1 MTEATA
7 TAMRGV
13 WNDPIWLSG
22 LAGGAAAAALVAWAT
37 GGLPLAPVAF
47 WLVPLPLLLAGLGFG
62 LPAAVIGA
70 GTGAV
75 LLLLASSVTAL
86 SLFGLVFALPVLI
99 ALVTGASSGA
109 FALSRPLALLGLW
122 PAALVLVAAVL
133 LVDHPGG
140 FDGALRAA
148 VTTALRQ
155 MGAPTDAATV
165 DLIVQVKAGA
175 LAFWFAVS
183 LAGSAALAQRFLAG
197 RGLARLP
204 SVRWASARLPAW
216 YPPLAAVAI
225 AAWLAGDESSILASV
240 ALALGLPLLL
250 QGLAAIHDR
259 SRAFAGRRF
268 LLAGV
273 YGVLILFSIPAAV
286 LLAGFGVFDQ
296 YGRRAAP
303 PGQT

>member
-1 MTEATA
+1 MTEAAA

-13 WNDPIWLSG
+13 WNDPVWLSG

-37 GGLPLAPVAF
+37 AGLPLAPVAF
-47 WLVPLPLLLAGLGFG
+47 WLVPLPLLMAGLGFG
-62 LPAAVIGA
+62 LPAAAIGA
-70 GTGAV
+70 AGGAL
-75 LLLLASSVTAL
+75 LLLLASSLTAL
-86 SLFGLVFALPVLI
+86 ALFGFVFAVPVLA
-99 ALVTGASSGA
+99 ALATGASGSA
-109 FALSRPLALLGLW
+109 FSLARPFALLGLW

-133 LVDHPGG
+133 LADHPGG
-140 FDGALRAA
+140 FEGALREA
-148 VTTALRQ
+148 VTGALRQ
-155 MGAPTDAATV
+155 MGAPADPATV

-183 LAGSAALAQRFLAG
+183 LAASAAIAQRFLSV

-204 SVRWASARLPAW
+204 SPRWASARLPGW
-216 YPPLAAVAI
+216 YPPIAALAI
-225 AAWLAGDESSILASV
+225 AAWLLGGENAILASV
-240 ALALGLPLLL
+240 ALALGVPLLL

-273 YGVLILFSIPAAV
+273 YAVLILFSIPAAV

>member
-13 WNDPIWLSG
+13 WNDPVWLSG

-70 GTGAV
+70 GTGVA
-75 LLLLASSVTAL
+75 LLLLLSSITAL
-86 SLFGLVFALPVLI
+86 SLFGLVFAVPVLI
-99 ALVTGASSGA
+99 ALVTGASGA
-109 FALSRPLALLGLW
+109 AFSLSRPLALLGLW
-122 PAALVLVAAVL
+122 PAGLVLLAAVL
-133 LVDHPGG
+133 LADHPGG
-140 FDGALRAA
+140 FDGALREA
-148 VTTALRQ
+148 VIGALRQ

-225 AAWLAGDESSILASV
+225 AAWLAADDSTVITSV
-240 ALALGLPLLL
+240 ALALGMPLLL

-268 LLAGV
+268 VLAGV
-273 YGVLILFSIPAAV
+273 YAVLILFSIPAAM
-286 LLAGFGVFDQ
+286 LLAGFGIFDQ

>member
-7 TAMRGV
+7 AAMRGV
-13 WNDPIWLSG
+13 WNDPVWLSG
-22 LAGGAAAAALVAWAT
+22 LAGGAAAAALIAWAI

-62 LPAAVIGA
+62 LPAAVIAAAAGA
-70 GTGAV
+70 M
-75 LLLLASSVTAL
+75 LLLMASSITAL
-86 SLFGLVFALPVLI
+86 TLFGLVFAVPVLV
-99 ALVTGASSGA
+99 ALVTGASGGA
-109 FALSRPLALLGLW
+109 FALARPMALLGLW
-122 PAALVLVAAVL
+122 PAALVLLAAVL
-133 LVDHPGG
+133 LADHPGG
-140 FDGALRAA
+140 LDGALRDA
-148 VTTALRQ
+148 VTAALRQ
-155 MGAPTDAATV
+155 MGAPADEATV
-165 DLIVQVKAGA
+165 ELIVQVKAGA

-183 LAGSAALAQRFLAG
+183 LAGSAALAQRFLVQ

-204 SVRWASARLPAW
+204 SVRWASARLPRW

-225 AAWLAGDESSILASV
+225 AAWLALDESTILASV
-240 ALALGLPLLL
+240 ALALGVPLLL
-250 QGLAAIHDR
+250 QGLAAIHER

-273 YGVLILFSIPAAV
+273 YAVLILFSIPAAV

>member
-1 MTEATA
+1 
-7 TAMRGV
+7 MRGV
-13 WNDPIWLSG
+13 WNDPVWLSG
-22 LAGGAAAAALVAWAT
+22 LAGGAAAAALIAWAT

-75 LLLLASSVTAL
+75 LLVLASSITAL
-86 SLFGLVFALPVLI
+86 SLFGLVFAVPVLI
-99 ALVTGASSGA
+99 ALVTGASGSA
-109 FALSRPLALLGLW
+109 FSLSRPLALLGLW
-122 PAALVLVAAVL
+122 PAALVLLAAAL
-133 LVDHPGG
+133 LADHPGG
-140 FDGALRAA
+140 FDGALREA
-148 VTTALRQ
+148 VIGALRQ

-165 DLIVQVKAGA
+165 DLIAQVKAGA

-197 RGLARLP
+197 RGLNRLP
-204 SVRWASARLPAW
+204 TVRWASARLPAW
-216 YPPLAAVAI
+216 YPPLAALAI
-225 AAWLAGDESSILASV
+225 AAWVAGDDSTILASV
-240 ALALGLPLLL
+240 ALALGVPLLL

-273 YGVLILFSIPAAV
+273 YAVLILFSIPAAM

>member
-1 MTEATA
+1 MAEAKA

-13 WNDPIWLSG
+13 WNDPVWLSG
-22 LAGGAAAAALVAWAT
+22 LAGGAAAAALIAWAT

-62 LPAAVIGA
+62 LPAAVICA
-70 GTGAV
+70 GTGAA

-86 SLFGLVFALPVLI
+86 SLFGLVFAMPVLI
-99 ALVTGASSGA
+99 ALVTGASGA
-109 FALSRPLALLGLW
+109 AFSLTRPLALLGLW
-122 PAALVLVAAVL
+122 PAALVLLAAVL
-133 LVDHPGG
+133 LADHPGG
-140 FDGALRAA
+140 FDGALREA
-148 VTTALRQ
+148 VIGALRQ

-165 DLIVQVKAGA
+165 DLIAQVKAGA

-183 LAGSAALAQRFLAG
+183 LAGSAALAQRFLTG

-204 SVRWASARLPAW
+204 SVRWASARLPVW
-216 YPPLAAVAI
+216 YPPIAAVAI
-225 AAWLAGDESSILASV
+225 AGWLLGDDSTILASV
-240 ALALGLPLLL
+240 ALALGVPLLL

-259 SRAFAGRRF
+259 SSAFAGRRF

-273 YGVLILFSIPAAV
+273 YAVLILFSIPAAL

>member
-1 MTEATA
+1 MTEAAA

-13 WNDPIWLSG
+13 WNDPVWLSG
-22 LAGGAAAAALVAWAT
+22 LAGGAAAAALIAWAT

-70 GTGAV
+70 GAGA
-75 LLLLASSVTAL
+75 LLLLLLSSITAL
-86 SLFGLVFALPVLI
+86 TLYGLVFAVPVLI
-99 ALVTGASSGA
+99 ALVTGASGPA
-109 FALSRPLALLGLW
+109 FALGRPMALLGLW
-122 PAALVLVAAVL
+122 PAALVLVAAVML
-133 LVDHPGG
+133 ADHPGG
-140 FDGALRAA
+140 FDGALREA
-148 VTTALRQ
+148 VTGALRQ
-155 MGAPTDAATV
+155 MGAPTDPATV

-183 LAGSAALAQRFLAG
+183 LAGSAAIAQRFLSA
-197 RGLARLP
+197 RGLNRLP
-204 SVRWASARLPAW
+204 SVRWASARLPGW

-225 AAWLAGDESSILASV
+225 AAWLFGGDGTILSSV
-240 ALALGLPLLL
+240 ALALGVPLLL
-250 QGLAAIHDR
+250 QGLAAVHER
-259 SRAFAGRRF
+259 SRALAGRRF

-273 YGVLILFSIPAAV
+273 YAVLILFSIPAAV

>member
-13 WNDPIWLSG
+13 WNDPVWLSG
-22 LAGGAAAAALVAWAT
+22 LAAGAAAAALVAWAT

-70 GTGAV
+70 GTGAA
-75 LLLLASSVTAL
+75 LLLLLSSVTAL
-86 SLFGLVFALPVLI
+86 SLFGLVFAVPVLI
-99 ALVTGASSGA
+99 ALVTGASGA
-109 FALSRPLALLGLW
+109 AFSLSRPLALLGLW
-122 PAALVLVAAVL
+122 PAGLVLLAAVL
-133 LVDHPGG
+133 LADHPGG
-140 FDGALRAA
+140 FDGALREA
-148 VTTALRQ
+148 VIGALRQ

-225 AAWLAGDESSILASV
+225 AAWLAADDSTVTASV
-240 ALALGLPLLL
+240 ALALGIPLLL

-268 LLAGV
+268 VLAGV
-273 YGVLILFSIPAAV
+273 YAVLILFSIPAAM
-286 LLAGFGVFDQ
+286 LLAGFGIFDQ

>member
-1 MTEATA
+1 MTGATA

-13 WNDPIWLSG
+13 WNDPVWLSG
-22 LAGGAAAAALVAWAT
+22 LAGGAASAALIAWAT
-37 GGLPLAPVAF
+37 GGLPLAPIAF
-47 WLVPLPLLLAGLGFG
+47 WLVPLPLMLAGLGFG

-86 SLFGLVFALPVLI
+86 SLFGLVFAVPTLI
-99 ALVTGASSGA
+99 ALATGASGPA
-109 FALSRPLALLGLW
+109 YALARPMALLGLW
-122 PAALVLVAAVL
+122 PAGLVLLAAL
-133 LVDHPGG
+133 LLADHPGG
-140 FDGALRAA
+140 LDGALREA
-148 VTTALRQ
+148 VIRALRQ

-204 SVRWASARLPAW
+204 SVRWSSARLPAW
-216 YPPLAAVAI
+216 YPPIAAIAI
-225 AAWLAGDESSILASV
+225 AAWLLADDSTILASV
-240 ALALGLPLLL
+240 ALALGVPLLL
-250 QGLAAIHDR
+250 QGLAAIHER

-268 LLAGV
+268 LLAGM
-273 YGVLILFSIPAAV
+273 YAALIVFSIPAAV